1 MGTESVTSP
10 MNSYNGAEH
19 RFTTKAW
26 RGKAATKISDY
37 SRKGAKHVLSN
48 VEGATKKLNFRTWRS
63 WRLGGSKSLV

>member
-1 MGTESVTSP
+1 MGTDPITSA
-10 MNSYNGAEH
+10 MNSYNGPEH

-37 SRKGAKHVLSN
+37 SRKGAK
-48 VEGATKKLNFRTWRS
+48 AAKKLNFRTWRS